1 MPGDPDGGA
10 ACDGSDPHGTAS
22 DSRDSADTGAYCR
35 RCGEPLRRGAIAAEQ
50 RACCL
55 NATPIAG
62 VCPTHGPVGPH
73 HAVEDPNVADAE

>member
-1 MPGDPDGGA
+1 MTDDE
-10 ACDGSDPHGTAS
+10 TAS
-22 DSRDSADTGAYCR
+22 YCR
-35 RCGEPLRRGAIAAEQ
+35 RCGERLSRGVIASER

-73 HAVEDPNVADAE
+73 HAVDEPSGSDSGVNEDDDET

>member
-1 MPGDPDGGA
+1 MTGENRTGGAGDGADGAGGDTDVHGGDETYCRLCGDPLTRGVI
-10 ACDGSDPHGTAS
+10 AS
-22 DSRDSADTGAYCR
+22 
-35 RCGEPLRRGAIAAEQ
+35 EQ

-73 HAVEDPNVADAE
+73 HAVESLRESDGNG

>member
-1 MPGDPDGGA
+1 MAGDGE
-10 ACDGSDPHGTAS
+10 
-22 DSRDSADTGAYCR
+22 AYCR
-35 RCGEPLRRGAIAAEQ
+35 RCGERLSRGAIASQQ

-73 HAVEDPNVADAE
+73 HAVDDPDE

>member
-1 MPGDPDGGA
+1 M
-10 ACDGSDPHGTAS
+10 
-22 DSRDSADTGAYCR
+22 ADDATESYCR
-35 RCGEPLRRGAIAAEQ
+35 RCGDPLSRGVIASHQ

-73 HAVEDPNVADAE
+73 HAVDEPSERDESESGDGDSE